1 MSLAKKMFLPAG
13 VQIPCVNLPFDVSL
27 DDVMPW
33 AADIKTASK
42 MVNDQ
47 KVPAFLVFVENS
59 KQLEGLL
66 TELSACW
73 EEKINFWV
81 FYPKKPHLN
90 TDLSR
95 DVTWKVMKQRGMS
108 GTRQVAI
115 SDHWS
120 CMYFKNTGNE
130 VMPDK
135 A

>member
-13 VQIPCVNLPFDVSL
+13 VQIPCVNLPFDAEL

-33 AADIKTASK
+33 ASDIGTASS
-42 MVNDQ
+42 MVKDG
-47 KVPAFLVFVENS
+47 KIPAFLLFVENS
-59 KQLEGLL
+59 KQLEGYAA
-66 TELSACW
+66 ELEGLW
-73 EEKINFWV
+73 GHRINFWI
-81 FYPKKPHLN
+81 FYPKKPHLS

-95 DVTWKVMKQRGMS
+95 DVTWKLMKKHGMS

-115 SDHWS
+115 SDLWS